1 MDKPQIALAIMVE
14 NGGFGAAAAAPL
26 ARKILD
32 YYLVQ
37 SRIPE
42 DKREGASSKEAGAK
56 PASGKAPAKTAVK
69 KPAAR
74 TDGKNGQKGD
84 KR

>member
-1 MDKPQIALAIMVE
+1 MVE

-37 SRIPE
+37 TRIPE

-56 PASGKAPAKTAVK
+56 QTLVKAAAPAKTAVK